1 MFSDGFLSR
10 MRTGLVQTRIE
21 SGRRSFQRF
30 QGHCPGNISD
40 SRKFFRPQDRQS
52 SDGVHGLSAV
62 EKSESFF
69 CFEMLG
75 LESGATKC
83 FPALEPF
90 TLKKRFAF
98 TNQAQSE
105 MGKRSE
111 IATGA
116 D

>member
-1 MFSDGFLSR
+1 MFGNGFLSG
-10 MRTGLVQTRIE
+10 MRTGLLQTRIK

-30 QGHCPGNISD
+30 QGHCTGNISD
-40 SRKFFRPQDRQS
+40 SRESFRPQDRQS
-52 SDGVHGLSAV
+52 SDGVHGLGAI
-62 EKSESFF
+62 EKGEPFF

-83 FPALEPF
+83 FPALESF
-90 TLKKRFAF
+90 ALKKRFAF